1 MRLYLDNGE
10 TEDIQDIYDFAD
22 VLDYRLGVDFRKFLL
37 SYIEEQKENLEDVA
51 YQYAS
56 IISNLEDN
64 FEEAT
69 SESVSSEELSYN
81 LTEIIKTAIS
91 EKEESDK
98 VVKQEYGIEL

>member
-22 VLDYRLGVDFRKFLL
+22 VLDYRLGIDFRKFLL

-69 SESVSSEELSYN
+69 SESTSSEELAYT

-91 EKEESDK
+91 EKEGSDK

>member
-22 VLDYRLGVDFRKFLL
+22 VLDYRLGIDFRKFLL
-37 SYIEEQKENLEDVA
+37 EYIKEQKENLEDVA

-81 LTEIIKTAIS
+81 LTEIVKTAIS

-98 VVKQEYGIEL
+98 VVKQEYDIEI

>member
-37 SYIEEQKENLEDVA
+37 SYIKEQKENLEDVA

-56 IISNLEDN
+56 IISDLEDN
-64 FEEAT
+64 LEEAT